1 MSKQIEKKNDKEIRF
16 NGVQFRKENDELII
30 EGYAIVWDERTLIGD
45 EEYGFYESIDRHS
58 LDDANMKDVVLRYNH
73 LDSWV
78 TLARTRNKSLE
89 LSIDNKGLFIRGKLQ
104 NNVQAHIDAY
114 NVVQSKLVDKMS
126 FAFNVTKQS
135 IDRSGKI
142 PHRIVQGIGRLFD
155 VSIVD
160 FPAYEGTSV
169 YARSLD
175 LVDTELKTLENE
187 EHKRSLENEEVLK
200 KQKELEL
207 EKLKYSYLLH

>member
-1 MSKQIEKKNDKEIRF
+1 MAVEKKNDKETRF
-16 NGVQFRKENDELII
+16 NGIQFRKENDELII

-58 LDDANMKDVVLRYNH
+58 LDNANMKDVVLRYNH

-89 LSIDNKGLFIRGKLQ
+89 LIPDDKGLFIRGKLQ

-175 LVDTELKTLENE
+175 LVDTEIKTLENE
-187 EHKRSLENEEVLK
+187 EQRQSLENEEVLR

>member
-1 MSKQIEKKNDKEIRF
+1 MAVEKKNDKETRF
-16 NGVQFRKENDELII
+16 NSVECRKENDELII
-30 EGYAIVWDERTLIGD
+30 EGYAIVWNERTLIGD
-45 EEYGFYESIDRHS
+45 EEYGFYESVDKS
-58 LDDANMKDVVLRYNH
+58 CLNGADMKDVPLRYNH
-73 LDSWV
+73 LDNV
-78 TLARTRNKSLE
+78 VILARTRNKSLE
-89 LSIDNKGLFIRGKLQ
+89 LKADDKGLFIRAKLQ
-104 NNVQAHIDAY
+104 SNVQSHIDAY
-114 NVVQSKLVDKMS
+114 NMVQSGLLDKMS

-187 EHKRSLENEEVLK
+187 ERKHLLENEEVLK
-200 KQKELEL
+200 KKKELEL